1 MAEHIQYEDKELFNP
16 ETQHEHTDVPIRPLF
31 WFIAFFIAFAVV
43 SHVVLFLFYKGLAKA
58 ERNRMEAP
66 QTQVARPADANVP
79 KNQPLLQPFPRDGV
93 VPYRQTPV
101 TDLEAMRRAEKAV
114 LENYGWIDKQQ
125 GVVHIPIEEAKKMFA
140 ARAAVAGQTGVPVTQ
155 APSVAPQTGT
165 SASPASPDSQP
176 ATMAPAV
183 AQPSAGGTQ

>member
-1 MAEHIQYEDKELFNP
+1 MPEHIQYEDKELFNP

-31 WFIAFFIAFAVV
+31 WFIAVFIAFAVV

-66 QTQVARPADANVP
+66 QTEVARPADAYVP

-101 TDLEAMRRAEKAV
+101 TDLEDMRRAEKAV

-125 GVVHIPIEEAKKMFA
+125 GVVHIPIEEAKKKFA
-140 ARAAVAGQTGVPVTQ
+140 AQAAVAGQTGASVTQ
-155 APSVAPQTGT
+155 APAAAPLTGT
-165 SASPASPDSQP
+165 SSAPGTQP
-176 ATMAPAV
+176 AATAPAV
-183 AQPSAGGTQ
+183 AQPAAGGTQ